1 MTQTIERNDSNL
13 HWMMQMLQTVEVGL
27 VVIDDK
33 SSIQLWNSFME
44 NHSGIRSGQA
54 RDQNLF
60 TLFPEL
66 PEKWLQ
72 RKINSVFTLRSRAYC
87 TWEQRPRLFDFN
99 SFRPLTGKS
108 DKMYQNITMIPL
120 TGAGGDVSHVCILVY
135 DVTEI
140 AMNKQELERA
150 NSELARLSRTDRLTN
165 LYNRGYWEECLEQE
179 FHRRKR
185 YAGAAT
191 LVMFDIDHFK
201 PVNDTY
207 GHQLGDDVIRMVAHE
222 LLVTQRETDIAG
234 RYGGEEFCVL
244 LPDTDADQAL
254 LMAERLR
261 KRIADIAIEV
271 ESEHGEPIQITISLG
286 IAAFETDLRSHNE
299 WIERADKALYQS
311 KRGGRDRSTMFNS
324 AS

>member
-1 MTQTIERNDSNL
+1 MTKTIERSDSNL

-27 VVIDDK
+27 VVIDDAGC
-33 SSIQLWNSFME
+33 IQLWNSFME
-44 NHSGIRSGQA
+44 NHSGIRSTKA
-54 RDQNLF
+54 RDRNLF
-60 TLFPEL
+60 ALFPEL

-87 TWEQRPRLFDFN
+87 TWEQRPRLFDFS

-108 DKMYQNITMIPL
+108 DKMFQNITMIPL
-120 TGAGGDVSHVCILVY
+120 TGTGGDVSHVCILVY
-135 DVTEI
+135 DVTDI

-150 NSELARLSRTDRLTN
+150 NMELARLSRTDRLTN

-185 YAGAAT
+185 YSGNAA

-244 LPDTDADQAL
+244 LPDTDAEQAL

-271 ESEHGEPIQITISLG
+271 DSEQGDPLNITISLG
-286 IAAFETDLRSHNE
+286 IAAFDSDLHSHND

-311 KRGGRDRSTMFNS
+311 KHNGRDRSTVYS
-324 AS
+324 D

>member
-1 MTQTIERNDSNL
+1 MTKSIELNNTNL

-27 VVIDDK
+27 LVIDDAGR
-33 SSIQLWNSFME
+33 IQLWNSFME
-44 NHSGIRSGQA
+44 NHSGIHSDRA
-54 RDQNLF
+54 RNQNLF
-60 TLFPEL
+60 NLFPEL

-72 RKINSVFTLRSRAYC
+72 RKINSVFTLHSRAYC

-108 DKMYQNITMIPL
+108 NKMFQNITMIPL
-120 TGAGGDVSHVCILVY
+120 VGIDGDVSHVCILVY
-135 DVTEI
+135 DVTDI

-150 NSELARLSRTDRLTN
+150 NAELARLSRTDRLTN

-179 FHRRKR
+179 FQRRKR
-185 YAGAAT
+185 YKGNAA

-201 PVNDTY
+201 PINDNY

-244 LPDTDADQAL
+244 LPDTDATQAQ

-261 KRIADIAIEV
+261 KRIAEMMVEV
-271 ESEHGEPIQITISLG
+271 DAEQGDSVQITISLG
-286 IAAFETDLRSHNE
+286 IAAFDSELRNHNE

-311 KRGGRDRSTMFNS
+311 KNDGRDRATLFS
-324 AS
+324 

>member
-1 MTQTIERNDSNL
+1 MTKNIELNSTNL

-27 VVIDDK
+27 LVIDDAGC
-33 SSIQLWNSFME
+33 IQLWNSFME
-44 NHSGIRSGQA
+44 NHSGIHSDQA
-54 RDQNLF
+54 RNQNLF
-60 TLFPEL
+60 SLFPEL

-72 RKINSVFTLRSRAYC
+72 RKINSVFTLHSRAYC

-108 DKMYQNITMIPL
+108 NKMFQNITMIPL
-120 TGAGGDVSHVCILVY
+120 VGIDGDVSHVCILVY
-135 DVTEI
+135 DVTDI

-150 NSELARLSRTDRLTN
+150 NAELARLSRTDRLTN

-179 FHRRKR
+179 FQRRKR
-185 YAGAAT
+185 YKGSAT

-201 PVNDTY
+201 PINDTY

-244 LPDTDADQAL
+244 LPDTDATQAQ

-261 KRIADIAIEV
+261 KRIAEMTVKVDAKQADPV
-271 ESEHGEPIQITISLG
+271 QITISLG
-286 IAAFETDLRSHNE
+286 IAAFDSELRSHNE

-311 KRGGRDRSTMFNS
+311 KHDGRDRTTLFT
-324 AS
+324 